1 MLIFKLPLLRRWK
14 QGANRAGTDIIESSR
29 EYKRKPFKFWLKAFS
44 TTFLSW
50 SSRYLVVNALL
61 LAFFSV
67 GDHFL
72 IFARQ
77 LAMWII
83 MLVSPTP
90 GGSGFAEYVFT
101 RYLGEFIPVEPL
113 LLGSVV
119 VAMALLWRIVSY
131 YPYLFIGAILFPRWI
146 KNKFGKSLN

>member
-1 MLIFKLPLLRRWK
+1 
-14 QGANRAGTDIIESSR
+14 
-29 EYKRKPFKFWLKAFS
+29 
-44 TTFLSW
+44 
-50 SSRYLVVNALL
+50 
-61 LAFFSV
+61 
-67 GDHFL
+67 
-72 IFARQ
+72 
-77 LAMWII
+77 